1 MKRLLLLIVSC
12 LFIGNVYAAE
22 LKIGVVNLDEVLQ
35 KSALAMKLNQQ
46 MSTDF
51 QPRQDA
57 INAASKKLQD
67 SVDQLTFS
75 AYKLSPD
82 ERTNMQ
88 TKINNQRRDLDAL
101 NTALQRDFATAQNAN
116 TQVLLGKL
124 NAVISKIAKDGNY
137 DMIMTSAN
145 LLYLNTTINVTP
157 QVIDQLK

>member
-57 INAASKKLQD
+57 INAAQKKLQD
-67 SVDQLTFS
+67 SADQLTFS
-75 AYKLSPD
+75 AYKLSQE
-82 ERTNMQ
+82 ERNNMQ

-101 NTALQRDFATAQNAN
+101 NTALQRDFQTAQNQN

-124 NAVISKIAKDGNY
+124 NTVISKIAKDGSY

-157 QVIDQLK
+157 QVIEELK

>member
-88 TKINNQRRDLDAL
+88 AKINNQRRDLDAL
-101 NTALQRDFATAQNAN
+101 NSALQRDFATAQNAN

-124 NAVISKIAKDGNY
+124 NAVISKIAKDGSY